1 MILVVG
7 NEKGGVG
14 KSTLATN
21 IAVYRAQAGRDVLL
35 VDVDT
40 QPSARSFAALRAEEI
55 ELPQISCVSITGRA
69 VAAEIRKLAPKYAD
83 IILDAGGRDSDGLR
97 SALIVADAL
106 LLPFMP
112 GQYDLWAMEN
122 MHSIIEQSW
131 IPNPGLKAYA
141 VVNGDDTNPQIQ
153 ETKAAKE
160 FLREFPNFN
169 LLDITISR
177 RMAYRRTAQTG
188 RTVNELPRRDT
199 RAMAEM
205 SLLVKQVMG
214 GFDER
219 Q

>member
-1 MILVVG
+1 VILVVG